1 MKKQLL
7 IAGLLALAGTGA
19 MAQEKTKTGSS
30 TTVKNETTV
39 KKTSSVPQKV
49 HNTFSKHKKYNGK
62 KVKHTREVETKST
75 DK

>member
-7 IAGLLALAGTGA
+7 LAGLLAIATMGA
-19 MAQEKTKTGSS
+19 TAQEKKATE
-30 TTVKNETTV
+30 TTVKSETKM

-49 HNTFSKHKKYNGK
+49 HNTFSKKKHYNGK
-62 KVKHTREVETKST
+62 KVTHTKEVETKTT